1 MKNIRKAILAVCI
14 GILGSLALQA
24 QSNTNTA
31 YGGEAL
37 ISNTSGFKNSAFGY
51 QALQNNTSGAN
62 SAFGYQALQ
71 NNTGGDD
78 NSAFGGLA
86 MQNNTTGHDNSAFG
100 DYALQLNTTGFADS
114 AFGHMALQLNTT
126 GDFDSAFGL
135 AALEYNTTGSNNTAI
150 GYTALWNNTSGSYN
164 TAFGS
169 GALLDNQTGG
179 QNTAVGFDALY
190 ANTGTNNTAS
200 GYNALYS
207 TTGNSNTG
215 FGTYALYNNTTG
227 IYNIGVGMFSGYYN
241 PVGSNFNI
249 DIGNYGSG
257 NDNGVIRIGTPG
269 WESSFYAAGINGVGV
284 SGGIPVY
291 INSNGQLGTV
301 NSSIRFKED
310 VHDMA
315 AASDGLMKLRPV
327 TYRYKK
333 AYADGSKPVDY
344 GLIAEEVAEVYP
356 DLVVKNSDGQIQTV
370 QYQKLTPM
378 LLNEVQKEHKQLEEQ
393 KTTIQ
398 ELEKRLAALEAALPS
413 VKPEANTETK

>member
-14 GILGSLALQA
+14 GTLGSLALQA

-327 TYRYKK
+327 TYRYKQP
-333 AYADGSKPVDY
+333 YDDGSKPVDY

-356 DLVVKNSDGQIQTV
+356 DLVVKNADGQIQTV

-413 VKPEANTETK
+413 VKPEADSETR